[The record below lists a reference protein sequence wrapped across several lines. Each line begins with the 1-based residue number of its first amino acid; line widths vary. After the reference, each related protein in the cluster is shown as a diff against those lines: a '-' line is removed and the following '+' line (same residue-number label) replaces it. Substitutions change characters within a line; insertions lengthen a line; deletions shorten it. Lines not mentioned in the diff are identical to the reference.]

1 MSAMLGIQN
10 CVLNVSG
17 RSTME
22 TYDVSVSDA
31 PGSAIASA
39 RRQQDNRVWKSE
51 RRDSEHKKNFSALSS
66 HSWSGFDDFLSR
78 CDETNPNAIPLC
90 RGGAIANPSN
100 RTDGASDKNF
110 SSGA

>member
-1 MSAMLGIQN
+1 MLGIQN

-39 RRQQDNRVWKSE
+39 RRQQGNRVWKSE

-78 CDETNPNAIPLC
+78 CDETNPNAIPLTAA
-90 RGGAIANPSN
+90 GGDFSANK
-100 RTDGASDKNF
+100 RYQV
-110 SSGA
+110 